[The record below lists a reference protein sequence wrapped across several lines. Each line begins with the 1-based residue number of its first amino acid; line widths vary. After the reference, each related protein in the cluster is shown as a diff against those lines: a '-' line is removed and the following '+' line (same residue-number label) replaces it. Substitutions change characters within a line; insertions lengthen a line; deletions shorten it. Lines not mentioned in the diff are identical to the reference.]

1 MKTKNFMTSLNQALK
16 DSWGKEE
23 TYKEFLIGGLNGIIG
38 MPTFGKVNNS
48 DHNTWLGRGKMIGMS
63 GGIFGELSNNAYY
76 NKQAQAATDA
86 MNNFVDKVNNAKMFF
101 TRS

>member
-1 MKTKNFMTSLNQALK
+1 
-16 DSWGKEE
+16 
-23 TYKEFLIGGLNGIIG
+23 

-48 DHNTWLGRGKMIGMS
+48 DHNTWLGRGKTIGMS
-63 GGIFGELSNNAYY
+63 GGMFGEMANDAYY
-76 NKQAQAATDA
+76 NQQAQESVSA